1 MYDFRKSVRDMSVLC
16 ISFVT
21 AYEKQKIAAWKVDS
35 IIFLEKICDH
45 CCIFDKIPNKIIIET
60 KKTITRRS
68 LSNLKSKNRNS
79 SNIFSSET
87 ISSN

>member
-1 MYDFRKSVRDMSVLC
+1 MYDFRKSVRDMSVLR

-45 CCIFDKIPNKIIIET
+45 YVVSLIKYPT
-60 KKTITRRS
+60 KLLLRQK
-68 LSNLKSKNRNS
+68 KQ
-79 SNIFSSET
+79 
-87 ISSN
+87 